1 MLGSSGAS
9 LDQLLAKLDSAVD
22 AGADGSAVGD
32 SLFKAC
38 HLLED
43 QAPLRRA
50 LTDPTRPP
58 EGKAQL
64 ARDVFG
70 PHLDGAASDVMAE
83 AAGLRWASSRD
94 LLDALEH
101 LGVVAVVKGAD
112 SDGQGERLEN
122 ELFTVGRA
130 VADNTDLRTALF
142 DPGRPSAD
150 KQALVAILLEGKAL
164 PGTIRLVQES
174 LTERHPRIRQA
185 LRDYARIAADARQ
198 RTVAFVKAAAP
209 LDEEARR
216 RLADA
221 LTKAYGRA
229 VHLNVEVDPAVI
241 GGISVEVGDDLID
254 GTIASR
260 LDDASR
266 RLAG

>member
-9 LDQLLAKLDSAVD
+9 LDQLLQELGSAVE
-22 AGADGSAVGD
+22 AGADGAATGD
-32 SLFKAC
+32 SLFKAL
-38 HLLED
+38 HLLEE
-43 QAPLRRA
+43 QAALRRA
-50 LTDPTRPP
+50 ITDPTRPA
-58 EGKAQL
+58 EGKGEL
-64 ARDVFG
+64 ARTVFG
-70 PHLDGAASDVMAE
+70 PHLDAAATDLMSS
-83 AAGLRWASSRD
+83 AARRRWASSRD

-112 SDGQGERLEN
+112 RDGQGERLEN

-130 VADNTDLRTALF
+130 VADNADLRTALF
-142 DPGRPSAD
+142 DPGRPSSD

-164 PGTIRLVQES
+164 RGTIRLVQES
-174 LTERHPRIRQA
+174 LTERHSRIRQA

-209 LDEEARR
+209 LDEGARR

-221 LTKAYGRA
+221 LTRQYGRS

-260 LDDASR
+260 LDDAGR
-266 RLAG
+266 RLAS

>member
-1 MLGSSGAS
+1 MLGSSAVS
-9 LDQLLAKLDSAVD
+9 LDQLVEKLGSAVD
-22 AGADGSAVGD
+22 TGADGAAVGD

-38 HLLED
+38 HLLEEH
-43 QAPLRRA
+43 APLRRA

-58 EGKAQL
+58 EGKAGL
-64 ARDVFG
+64 ARAVFQ
-70 PHLDGAASDVMAE
+70 PHLDAAATDLVAE
-83 AAGLRWASSRD
+83 AAGLRWASSAN
-94 LLDALEH
+94 LLEALEH

-112 SDGQGERLEN
+112 RAGDGERLEN

-130 VADNTDLRTALF
+130 VADNEDLRVALF
-142 DPGRPSAD
+142 DPGRSAPD

-174 LTERHPRIRQA
+174 LTERHSRVRQA

-209 LDEEARR
+209 LDDDARS

-221 LTKAYGRA
+221 LSKTYGRT
-229 VHLNVEVDPAVI
+229 VHLNVEVDPAVL
-241 GGISVEVGDDLID
+241 GGVSIEVGDDLID
-254 GTIASR
+254 GTIAGR
-260 LDDASR
+260 LDDANR